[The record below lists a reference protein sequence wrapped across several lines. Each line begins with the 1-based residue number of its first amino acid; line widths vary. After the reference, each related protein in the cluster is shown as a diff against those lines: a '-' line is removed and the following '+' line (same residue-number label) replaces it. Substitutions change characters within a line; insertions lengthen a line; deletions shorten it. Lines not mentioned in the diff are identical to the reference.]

1 MIQSSFYANEV
12 VGGECEANAIA
23 FNIVKNDSNSFNVT
37 MGFSC
42 SLSIK
47 ADKIMD
53 FNIVLTTTVA
63 GVPGKDYLDFNI
75 RSFDYRVG
83 FFPIGK
89 YQLADRNL
97 AILMVA
103 DCLKRIYEARVFGSG
118 WPQSPPRDYPHFKV
132 YDNYTAIFDS
142 SLISTYL

>member
-1 MIQSSFYANEV
+1 VIQSSFYANEV
-12 VGGECEANAIA
+12 VVGECEANAIA

>member
-1 MIQSSFYANEV
+1 MAGQ
-12 VGGECEANAIA
+12 CEANAIA
-23 FNIVKNDSNSFNVT
+23 FNILKNDTNSFNVT
-37 MGFSC
+37 LGYSC

-53 FNIVLTTTVA
+53 FNIVLTPTIV
-63 GVPGKDYLDFNI
+63 GVPGKDYLDFAV
-75 RSFDYRVG
+75 RSFDYRAG

-97 AILMVA
+97 ALLMVG
-103 DCLKRIYEARVFGSG
+103 DCLKRIYEGRVFGCG
-118 WPQSPPRDYPHFKV
+118 WPQSPPRDYAHFKV

-142 SLISTYL
+142 SLISS